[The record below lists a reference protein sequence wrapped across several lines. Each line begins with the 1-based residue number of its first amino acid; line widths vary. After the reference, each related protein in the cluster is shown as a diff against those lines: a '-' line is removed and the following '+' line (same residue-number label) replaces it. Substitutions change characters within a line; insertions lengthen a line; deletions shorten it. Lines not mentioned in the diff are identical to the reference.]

1 MSEKNLEQIAQALKN
16 NKGHFVI
23 NTDEEDLVI
32 MTKKEY
38 DRQTNQNAGIQL
50 ELQSTA
56 HTPKEDDQTQDQE
69 DLEEINRELAAYHAA
84 QELYDDLTAMSDE
97 DYELGPRKKVKF
109 EPIKGDLPPD
119 LQE

>member
-1 MSEKNLEQIAQALKN
+1 MSENELQQIAQVLKN
-16 NKGHFVI
+16 HKGHFVI

-38 DRQTNQNAGIQL
+38 DRQTDHNSGVQL
-50 ELQSTA
+50 ELQPT
-56 HTPKEDDQTQDQE
+56 TRTLNEDEQTEDEQ

-84 QELYDDLTAMSDE
+84 QELYEDLTAMSDE